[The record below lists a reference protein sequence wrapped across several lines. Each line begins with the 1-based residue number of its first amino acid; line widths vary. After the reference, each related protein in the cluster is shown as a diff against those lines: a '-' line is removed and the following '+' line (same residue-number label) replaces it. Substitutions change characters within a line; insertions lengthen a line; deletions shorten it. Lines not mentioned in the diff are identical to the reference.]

1 MTLPLEAPAPDGVIL
16 PFPDTSLRSGIY
28 EGTVVHHRSEPVDHR
43 FSYRITMTML
53 DLAEVDAVCD
63 RHPLWSV
70 ERANAVS
77 FRRRDYLGDPAV
89 PLDRSIRD
97 LVEERTGLRPAGP
110 ISVLTQV
117 RTWGWLFNPISV
129 YFCANAE
136 GTGIDHMVC
145 DVQNTPW
152 HERHPYVVGPPGQH
166 RFAKALHVSPFL
178 PMDLDYVVTY
188 TAPGDRLLVR
198 FDVLQGEER
207 LLEATLSLRRRPLDR
222 ASMGSL
228 VWATPAMTHRVSA
241 GIYRQAARLRRR
253 GAPFFTHPA
262 KATPAATMSPGDQ

>member
-1 MTLPLEAPAPDGVIL
+1 MTVSIERHETV
-16 PFPDTSLRSGIY
+16 RSPGYGLASALY
-28 EGTVVHHRSEPVDHR
+28 EGTLHHRRFGPGPTNE
-43 FSYRITMTML
+43 FSYRVTMPCL
-53 DLAEVDAVCD
+53 DLAEIDAVAAL
-63 RHPLWSV
+63 HPLWS
-70 ERANAVS
+70 S
-77 FRRRDYLGDPAV
+77 RRPAPVRYRREDFFGDPAT
-89 PLDRSIRD
+89 PLDESIRG
-97 LVEERTGLRPAGP
+97 LVEEHTGERPRGA
-110 ISVLTQV
+110 VTMLANL